1 MKISLIVPVLNE
13 EEAIP
18 VFYRTVRSFPD
29 FQGQDVEILFINDG
43 STDCTEAIIDK
54 LSEKDE
60 LVKPISFTRHFGK
73 EAGIMCGL
81 HYATGDVV
89 IPIDVDLQDPIEVIP
104 AMLDKWAD
112 GADMVL
118 AKRIDR
124 SSDSFLKRMT
134 AKLFY
139 KLNNLI
145 SDLKLE
151 ENVGDFRLL
160 DRSMVDELK

>member
-73 EAGIMCGL
+73 EAGIMPTRNGAVRVRPHRSGHQTAGAKVRHCRE
-81 HYATGDVV
+81 
-89 IPIDVDLQDPIEVIP
+89 DL
-104 AMLDKWAD
+104 
-112 GADMVL
+112 
-118 AKRIDR
+118 
-124 SSDSFLKRMT
+124 
-134 AKLFY
+134 
-139 KLNNLI
+139 
-145 SDLKLE
+145 
-151 ENVGDFRLL
+151 
-160 DRSMVDELK
+160 